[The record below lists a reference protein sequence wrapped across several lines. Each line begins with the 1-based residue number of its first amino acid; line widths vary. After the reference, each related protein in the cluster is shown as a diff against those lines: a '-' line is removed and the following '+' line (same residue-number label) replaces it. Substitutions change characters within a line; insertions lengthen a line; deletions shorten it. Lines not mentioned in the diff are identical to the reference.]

1 MTSTLGRGSRFA
13 FSAAVVIAVL
23 ATEHICT
30 RVRKEIEALRA
41 FPFAAFAAHPER
53 RLLPKIR
60 H

>member
-1 MTSTLGRGSRFA
+1 
-13 FSAAVVIAVL
+13 VIAVL